1 MEKQNTEYRINK
13 ENIILINSNHSLYI
27 LASEFC
33 ILTSVHEEIM
43 NFRKISPALIILITL
58 SASVA
63 SAEPVK
69 IMASIYPVAD
79 MVRQVGGD
87 RVHVT
92 VVVPPGASPHTFEL
106 KPAMVQAFSASR
118 LFFMVGAGLEFWAN
132 SAVRSSG
139 KSLETVVLSDDMP
152 LIQMVGHHHDK
163 HKQKANDQ
171 SHHES
176 ANPHVWLDPVLAKQ
190 MVARIVQALSR
201 ADAEHA
207 AEYRLQ
213 GDAYSKKLDDLDKS
227 IRETVDAFKIKKYVA
242 FHPAWDY
249 FAGRYG
255 LECDGVIEASPGR
268 NPSPKMIADMVN
280 QIRESNIQA
289 VFAEPQFNARV
300 AEVIAREAGVRVLFL
315 DPIGGPDIRG
325 GQTYLD
331 MMNHNMDILREA
343 MQ

>member
-1 MEKQNTEYRINK
+1 MGPETWAMGVDLGGTKVEVAAVDAGGNILQRLKQPTR
-13 ENIILINSNHSLYI
+13 
-27 LASEFC
+27 
-33 ILTSVHEEIM
+33 
-43 NFRKISPALIILITL
+43 
-58 SASVA
+58 
-63 SAEPVK
+63 AETGPES
-69 IMASIYPVAD
+69 IMAAIAD

-190 MVARIVQALSR
+190 
-201 ADAEHA
+201 
-207 AEYRLQ
+207 
-213 GDAYSKKLDDLDKS
+213 K
-227 IRETVDAFKIKKYVA
+227 
-242 FHPAWDY
+242 
-249 FAGRYG
+249 
-255 LECDGVIEASPGR
+255 
-268 NPSPKMIADMVN
+268 
-280 QIRESNIQA
+280 
-289 VFAEPQFNARV
+289 RV
-300 AEVIAREAGVRVLFL
+300 ATPSGAL
-315 DPIGGPDIRG
+315 
-325 GQTYLD
+325 
-331 MMNHNMDILREA
+331 
-343 MQ
+343 